1 MFQETWSKMD
11 EDISIINQNTR
22 NEYIKNFFKK
32 NFKKLLF
39 IISIFL
45 LILLSFF
52 IYESL
57 KKNKR
62 YTLAKKYNDIIINN
76 KNYTN
81 PYIIENLK
89 FIIDKKDKVY
99 SPLALYYLLDNN
111 YINSQNDINLL
122 FDKIISI
129 KQSNEKK
136 HLIIFKKALFNLDN
150 FTENQMLET
159 LSPVINSDSVW
170 KAHGL
175 LLMAEFYLDKKELI
189 KSKEFF
195 TKVSEIENL
204 NQSIKQDVQKKLSRE
219 FSE

>member
-1 MFQETWSKMD
+1 MD

-62 YTLAKKYNDIIINN
+62 HTLAKKYNDIIINN
-76 KNYTN
+76 KNYTS

-159 LSPVINSDSVW
+159 LSPVINSDTVW

>member
-1 MFQETWSKMD
+1 MD

-45 LILLSFF
+45 LILISFF

-76 KNYTN
+76 KNYTS

-159 LSPVINSDSVW
+159 LSPVINSDTVW

>member
-1 MFQETWSKMD
+1 MD

-159 LSPVINSDSVW
+159 LSPVINSDTVW

-175 LLMAEFYLDKKELI
+175 LLMAEFYLDKKEFI

>member
-1 MFQETWSKMD
+1 MD

-62 YTLAKKYNDIIINN
+62 FTLAKKYNDIIINN
-76 KNYTN
+76 KNYTS
-81 PYIIENLK
+81 PFIIENLK

-111 YINSQNDINLL
+111 YINSQNDINIL

-175 LLMAEFYLDKKELI
+175 LLMAEFYLDKKEFI

>member
-1 MFQETWSKMD
+1 MD

-62 YTLAKKYNDIIINN
+62 FTLAKKYNDIIINN
-76 KNYTN
+76 KNYTS
-81 PYIIENLK
+81 PFIIENLK

-159 LSPVINSDSVW
+159 LNPVINSDSVW

>member
-1 MFQETWSKMD
+1 MD

-76 KNYTN
+76 KNYTS

-159 LSPVINSDSVW
+159 LNPVINSDSVW
-170 KAHGL
+170 KAHAL

>member
-1 MFQETWSKMD
+1 MD
-11 EDISIINQNTR
+11 EEISIITQKTR
-22 NEYIKNFFKK
+22 NENIKNFIKK
-32 NFKKLLF
+32 NFKKLLS
-39 IISIFL
+39 IISLFLIILIF
-45 LILLSFF
+45 FF

-62 YTLAKKYNDIIINN
+62 YTLAKKYNNIIVNN
-76 KNYTN
+76 KNYSSS
-81 PYIIENLK
+81 YIIENLK

-129 KQSNEKK
+129 KQSDEKR
-136 HLIIFKKALFNLDN
+136 HLIIFKKALSNLDN
-150 FTENQMLET
+150 FTENQMLEI
-159 LSPVINSDSVW
+159 LNPVINSNTVW

-204 NQSIKQDVQKKLSRE
+204 NLGIKQDVQKKLSRE
-219 FSE
+219 FSD

>member
-1 MFQETWSKMD
+1 MD

-159 LSPVINSDSVW
+159 LNPVINSDTVW

>member
-1 MFQETWSKMD
+1 MD

-175 LLMAEFYLDKKELI
+175 LLMAEFYLDKKEFI

-195 TKVSEIENL
+195 TKVGEIENL

>member
-1 MFQETWSKMD
+1 MD

-52 IYESL
+52 FYESL

-62 YTLAKKYNDIIINN
+62 FTLAKKYNDIIINN
-76 KNYTN
+76 KNYTS

-111 YINSQNDINLL
+111 YINSQNDINIL

-175 LLMAEFYLDKKELI
+175 LLMAEFYLDKKEFI

>member
-1 MFQETWSKMD
+1 MD

-76 KNYTN
+76 KNYTS

-159 LSPVINSDSVW
+159 LNPVINSDSVW

-195 TKVSEIENL
+195 TKASEIENL

>member
-1 MFQETWSKMD
+1 MD

-45 LILLSFF
+45 LILLFFF

-76 KNYTN
+76 KNYTS

-129 KQSNEKK
+129 KQSDEKK

>member
-1 MFQETWSKMD
+1 MD

-45 LILLSFF
+45 LILISFF

-76 KNYTN
+76 KNYTS

-170 KAHGL
+170 KAHSL

>member
-1 MFQETWSKMD
+1 MD

-52 IYESL
+52 VYESL

-76 KNYTN
+76 KNYTS

-111 YINSQNDINLL
+111 YINSQNDINIL

-175 LLMAEFYLDKKELI
+175 LLMAEFYLDKKEFI

>member
-1 MFQETWSKMD
+1 MD

-159 LSPVINSDSVW
+159 LNPVINSDSVW

-204 NQSIKQDVQKKLSRE
+204 NQGIKQDVQKKLSRE

>member
-1 MFQETWSKMD
+1 MD

-76 KNYTN
+76 KNYTS

-159 LSPVINSDSVW
+159 LKPVINSDSVW
-170 KAHGL
+170 KAHSL

-204 NQSIKQDVQKKLSRE
+204 NESIKQDVQKKLSRE

>member
-1 MFQETWSKMD
+1 MD

-45 LILLSFF
+45 LVLLSFF

-62 YTLAKKYNDIIINN
+62 FTLAKKYNDIIINN
-76 KNYTN
+76 KNYTS

-175 LLMAEFYLDKKELI
+175 LLMAEFYLDKKEFI

>member
-1 MFQETWSKMD
+1 MD
-11 EDISIINQNTR
+11 EEISIITQKTR
-22 NEYIKNFFKK
+22 NENIKNFIKK
-32 NFKKLLF
+32 NFKKLLS
-39 IISIFL
+39 IISLFLIILIF
-45 LILLSFF
+45 FF

-62 YTLAKKYNDIIINN
+62 NTLAKKYNNIIVNN
-76 KNYTN
+76 KNYSSS
-81 PYIIENLK
+81 YIIENFK

-129 KQSNEKK
+129 KQSDEKR
-136 HLIIFKKALFNLDN
+136 HLIIFKKALSNLDN

-159 LSPVINSDSVW
+159 LNPVINSNTVW

-204 NQSIKQDVQKKLSRE
+204 NLSIKQDVQKKLSRE

>member
-1 MFQETWSKMD
+1 MD
-11 EDISIINQNTR
+11 EDISISNQNTR

-175 LLMAEFYLDKKELI
+175 LLMAEFYLDKKEFI

>member
-1 MFQETWSKMD
+1 MD

-62 YTLAKKYNDIIINN
+62 HILAKKYNDIIINN
-76 KNYTN
+76 KNYTS

-159 LSPVINSDSVW
+159 LNPVINSDSVW

-175 LLMAEFYLDKKELI
+175 LLMAEFYLDKKEFI

>member
-1 MFQETWSKMD
+1 MD

-22 NEYIKNFFKK
+22 NENIKNFLKK

-45 LILLSFF
+45 LILISFF
-52 IYESL
+52 IYDSL

-76 KNYTN
+76 KNYTS

-111 YINSQNDINLL
+111 FIDSQNDINLL

-136 HLIIFKKALFNLDN
+136 YLIIFKKALFNLDN

-159 LSPVINSDSVW
+159 LNPVINSDTVW

-204 NQSIKQDVQKKLSRE
+204 NQGIKQDVQKKLSRE

>member
-1 MFQETWSKMD
+1 MD

-159 LSPVINSDSVW
+159 LNPVINSDSVW

-175 LLMAEFYLDKKELI
+175 LLMAEFYLDKKEFI

>member
-1 MFQETWSKMD
+1 MD

-39 IISIFL
+39 IISIFF

-76 KNYTN
+76 KNYTS

-159 LSPVINSDSVW
+159 LNPVINSDSVW

-195 TKVSEIENL
+195 KKVSEIENL

>member
-1 MFQETWSKMD
+1 MD

-22 NEYIKNFFKK
+22 NENIKNFFKK

-39 IISIFL
+39 IIFIFF
-45 LILLSFF
+45 LILISFF

-76 KNYTN
+76 KNYTS

-111 YINSQNDINLL
+111 FIDSQNDINLL

-175 LLMAEFYLDKKELI
+175 LLMAEFYLDKKEFI

-195 TKVSEIENL
+195 TKVGEIENL

>member
-1 MFQETWSKMD
+1 MD

-45 LILLSFF
+45 LVLLSFF

-76 KNYTN
+76 KNYTS

-175 LLMAEFYLDKKELI
+175 LLMAEFYLDKKEFI

>member
-1 MFQETWSKMD
+1 MD

-76 KNYTN
+76 KNYTS

>member
-1 MFQETWSKMD
+1 MD

-76 KNYTN
+76 KNYTS

-111 YINSQNDINLL
+111 YINSQNDVNIL

>member
-1 MFQETWSKMD
+1 MD

-39 IISIFL
+39 FISIFL

-76 KNYTN
+76 KNYTS

-99 SPLALYYLLDNN
+99 SPLSLFLIIDKDLEKNKDNIAK
-111 YINSQNDINLL
+111 Y
-122 FDKIISI
+122 FDQIISI
-129 KQSNEKK
+129 KNLESMKDFFILK
-136 HLIIFKKALFNLDN
+136 IILLIMRI
-150 FTENQMLET
+150 
-159 LSPVINSDSVW
+159 
-170 KAHGL
+170 L
-175 LLMAEFYLDKKELI
+175 LNIQFI
-189 KSKEFF
+189 
-195 TKVSEIENL
+195 
-204 NQSIKQDVQKKLSRE
+204 
-219 FSE
+219 

>member
-1 MFQETWSKMD
+1 MD

-175 LLMAEFYLDKKELI
+175 LLMAEFYLDKKEFI

>member
-1 MFQETWSKMD
+1 MD

-62 YTLAKKYNDIIINN
+62 FTLAKKYNDIIINN
-76 KNYTN
+76 KNYTS

-111 YINSQNDINLL
+111 YINSQNDINIL

-175 LLMAEFYLDKKELI
+175 LLMAEFYLDKKEFI

>member
-1 MFQETWSKMD
+1 MD

-150 FTENQMLET
+150 FTENQMLEI
-159 LSPVINSDSVW
+159 LNPVINSDSVW

>member
-1 MFQETWSKMD
+1 MD

-159 LSPVINSDSVW
+159 LNPVINSDSVW

>member
-1 MFQETWSKMD
+1 MD

-52 IYESL
+52 VYESL

-76 KNYTN
+76 KNYTS

>member
-1 MFQETWSKMD
+1 MD

-76 KNYTN
+76 KNYTS

-175 LLMAEFYLDKKELI
+175 LLMAEFYLDKKEFI

-204 NQSIKQDVQKKLSRE
+204 NQNIKQDVQKKLSRE

>member
-1 MFQETWSKMD
+1 MD

-76 KNYTN
+76 KNYTS

-175 LLMAEFYLDKKELI
+175 LLMAEFYLDKKEFI

>member
-1 MFQETWSKMD
+1 MD

-76 KNYTN
+76 KNYTSQ
-81 PYIIENLK
+81 YIIENLK

>member
-1 MFQETWSKMD
+1 MD

-39 IISIFL
+39 FISIFL

-76 KNYTN
+76 KNYTS

-111 YINSQNDINLL
+111 YINSQNDINIL

-175 LLMAEFYLDKKELI
+175 LLMAEFYLDKKEFI

-204 NQSIKQDVQKKLSRE
+204 NQNIKQDVQKKLSRE